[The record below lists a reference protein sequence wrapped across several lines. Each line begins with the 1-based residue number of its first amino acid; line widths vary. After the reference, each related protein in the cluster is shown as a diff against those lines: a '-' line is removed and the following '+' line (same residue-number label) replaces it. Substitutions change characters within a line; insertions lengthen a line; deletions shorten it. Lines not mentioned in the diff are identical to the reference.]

1 MAQHIQTVLQ
11 EGRAEAQVK
20 YWDVDGVG
28 YNWINFF
35 ELLYYQTL
43 SFYCSSDSES
53 LYHKYI
59 INGGKDRRRRSI
71 ETEPSKIL
79 NLKSESPIK

>member
-43 SFYCSSDSES
+43 SRLLYLYSSRVCKPALLS
-53 LYHKYI
+53 
-59 INGGKDRRRRSI
+59 
-71 ETEPSKIL
+71 
-79 NLKSESPIK
+79 